1 MIEHEKRQRNIY
13 YYYCFTINTALKIN
27 KVPLSPKNH
36 TTTTTTTTA
45 KITECDPLLLLSQ
58 WKLKAKYPL
67 YYLSYVSLPEND
79 WLLVLVNCVL
89 YIFRICGT
97 RTDFLFRKDYFIQ
110 NPQHI
115 VYFFKFYFR
124 LKQNSYASPKKRPQ
138 TPFQKEELKMF
149 QLCETYDIHTF

>member
-27 KVPLSPKNH
+27 KSPLSPKNH
-36 TTTTTTTTA
+36 TTTTTTIA
-45 KITECDPLLLLSQ
+45 KITECDPLLLLLPLGQ
-58 WKLKAKYPL
+58 WKPKAKYPL

-79 WLLVLVNCVL
+79 WLLVLVNCVP

-124 LKQNSYASPKKRPQ
+124 LKQNSYASPKKGHKHHSKR
-138 TPFQKEELKMF
+138 KN
-149 QLCETYDIHTF
+149 